1 MGQSQR
7 MPMTPDEFLVW
18 EAKQETRWEF
28 DGVRPVAMNGVSVAH
43 SRILSRL
50 ALALGSRLRGT
61 RCEMH
66 MSSLK
71 VEIGPKYRYPD
82 LFVSCSPDLPAAYTV
97 SDPMVIFEI
106 LSQSTARTD
115 KTVKLVEYRSIPS
128 LQRYVMLEQDQP
140 LVTVIGRIETGWSI
154 ELLDRSGV
162 LVMPEIGVEVPV
174 AEVYEGMEFEPL
186 PDIEE
191 RP

>member
-1 MGQSQR
+1 MSRARRDRALAQAR
-7 MPMTPDEFLVW
+7 PLLDLAPMVDVVFTIVIFFMVSTTFSALESGLPIDLPQTQTNETQAADQPTVTITGDERIYFGGAEVTEGSLVG
-18 EAKQETRWEF
+18 AL
-28 DGVRPVAMNGVSVAH
+28 RPV
-43 SRILSRL
+43 L
-50 ALALGSRLRGT
+50 
-61 RCEMH
+61 E
-66 MSSLK
+66 
-71 VEIGPKYRYPD
+71 
-82 LFVSCSPDLPAAYTV
+82 
-97 SDPMVIFEI
+97 
-106 LSQSTARTD
+106 ARTD

-186 PDIEE
+186 PDVEE